1 MKLVAQIKPLVD
13 ELQQAVL
20 CETVE
25 QSNAL
30 CNWISEKAWTA
41 KVFRQFDLHHLCY
54 QEAREL
60 SGLSSQMVIRCI
72 AKVAD
77 AYKMDK
83 KTQRTFRATG
93 AIQYDARLLSW
104 KGDRISLWTVAG
116 RLKLSYICGEH
127 QQSLLAGRTNA
138 AELQCV
144 RGRWFLNVVCD
155 VPEPDVAQPAEFIGV
170 DLGVAN
176 LATTSDGDHFT
187 GKGVEEVRQRHF
199 RTRKSLGH
207 KMSRQRKRST
217 RRNARRAMKRIGNR
231 EQRFRKHTNHVISK
245 RIVQRAEGTGR
256 GIVIEDL
263 KGIRGRTRF
272 RKAQRAKMAG
282 WSFHQLRAFLQY
294 KAQLHGVPLV
304 TVNPRNT
311 SRTCSECGHC
321 EKANRPSQ
329 DQFHCRSCGHK
340 ARADFNAAVNIA
352 AVGAAVNQPERPE
365 PLLA

>member
-1 MKLVAQIKPLVD
+1 MKLVAPIKLLTDPP
-13 ELQQAVL
+13 QQAIL
-20 CETVE
+20 RETVE
-25 QSNAL
+25 QANLL
-30 CNWISEKAWTA
+30 CDWISEKAWAA
-41 KVFRQFDLHHLCY
+41 KVFRQFDLHKLCY

-77 AYKMDK
+77 AYKLDK
-83 KTQRTFRATG
+83 KSRRYFRPDG
-93 AIQYDARLLSW
+93 AIQYDARLISW
-104 KGDRISLWTVAG
+104 KGDQVSLWTVAG
-116 RLKLSYICGEH
+116 RLKLDCICGDH
-127 QQSLLAGRTNA
+127 QKKLMEGRTSSVS
-138 AELQCV
+138 LRCV
-144 RGRWFLNVVCD
+144 RGQWFLNVVCD
-155 VPEPDVAQPAEFIGV
+155 VAEPDTIEPAEFIGV

-176 LATTSDGDHFT
+176 LATTSDGEHFT
-187 GKGVEEVRQRHF
+187 GEEVEQVRQRHF

-207 KMSRQRKRST
+207 KMSRQHKRTT

-231 EQRFRKHTNHVISK
+231 EQRFRRHTNHVISR

-256 GIVIEDL
+256 GIAIEDL

-282 WSFHQLRAFLQY
+282 WSFYQLRQFLTY
-294 KAQLHGVPLV
+294 KSQLYGVPLV
-304 TVNPRNT
+304 TVDPRNT

-321 EKANRPSQ
+321 EKANRTSQ

-340 ARADFNAAVNIA
+340 AHADFNAAVNIA